1 MSTYLGWSNYATW
14 AVYHCLEEEAA
25 NYDYWASRRALLQEE
40 TPVEWSNKLADELEV
55 SRSHLFVLAVEE
67 FIQRYENE
75 QLLQQINQAYDDMP
89 LADEEQILQR
99 MRSPH
104 RKLVEGEW

>member
-40 TPVEWSNKLADELEV
+40 TPVEWSEKLADELE
-55 SRSHLFVLAVEE
+55 SFHDEDSPELAGMYGDLLGWALGAVNWKEVAHH
-67 FIQRYENE
+67 IQVN
-75 QLLQQINQAYDDMP
+75 
-89 LADEEQILQR
+89 
-99 MRSPH
+99 
-104 RKLVEGEW
+104 